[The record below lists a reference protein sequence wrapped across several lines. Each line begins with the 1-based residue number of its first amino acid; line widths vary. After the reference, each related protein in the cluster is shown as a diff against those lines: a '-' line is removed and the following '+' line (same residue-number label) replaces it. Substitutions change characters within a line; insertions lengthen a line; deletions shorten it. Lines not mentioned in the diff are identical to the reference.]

1 MPARGDDP
9 VGLTSEQ
16 DARITQLYQEMEKSL
31 YIYAL
36 SALSE
41 NALAEEALQ
50 DTFRIA
56 CGKPDDLLTSSN
68 PNGWL
73 METLK
78 HVIRNMRRS
87 RARLN
92 SLMLS
97 AIPLEAVA
105 SEPSRQNM
113 EFNVMCEEYVGKED
127 YRLFRM
133 VTLDKYTMLEAS
145 QELGIS
151 VEACKKRVQRA
162 RNKLKNFLEE
172 N

>member
-1 MPARGDDP
+1 M
-9 VGLTSEQ
+9 GLTNEQHDRSLELHSE
-16 DARITQLYQEMEKSL
+16 MHNSL
-31 YIYAL
+31 YIYAKA
-36 SALSE
+36 ALGN
-41 NALAEEALQ
+41 NALAEEAVQ
-50 DTFRIA
+50 ETFRIA
-56 CGKPDDLLTSSN
+56 CGSPNKLLTSSN

-78 HVIRNMRRS
+78 YVIRNIRRN
-87 RARLN
+87 RARLSN
-92 SLMLS
+92 LMTA

-113 EFNVMCEEYVGKED
+113 EFNAMCEEYVGEED
-127 YRLFRM
+127 YRLLRM

-145 QELGIS
+145 QELGIT

-162 RNKLKNFLEE
+162 RKKLKNFLEE

>member
-1 MPARGDDP
+1 M
-9 VGLTSEQ
+9 GLTSEQ
-16 DARITQLYQEMEKSL
+16 DARISQLYEETEKRL

-41 NALAEEALQ
+41 HTLAEEALQ

-56 CGKPDDLLTSSN
+56 CGKPDELLTSQN
-68 PNGWL
+68 PHGWL

-78 HVIRNMRRS
+78 YVIRNTRRS

-92 SLMLS
+92 SLLLS
-97 AIPLEAVA
+97 ALPLETVA
-105 SEPSRQNM
+105 AEPSKQDM
-113 EFNVMCEEYVGKED
+113 EFDVMCSDYVGGED
-127 YRLFRM
+127 YRLLQM
-133 VTLDKYTMLEAS
+133 ITLDKYTMLEAS

-162 RNKLKNFLEE
+162 KKKLKDFLEE